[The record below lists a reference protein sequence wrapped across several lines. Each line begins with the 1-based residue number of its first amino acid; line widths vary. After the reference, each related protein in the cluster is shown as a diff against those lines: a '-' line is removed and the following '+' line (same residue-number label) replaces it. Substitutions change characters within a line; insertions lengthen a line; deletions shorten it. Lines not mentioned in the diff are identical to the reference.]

1 MRLKDYK
8 FENLSP
14 SNQLIVFIVLM
25 LALAGAFYGLYLKDS
40 IAKRDTLQSEVTKL
54 QKSVAEATAVERKLK
69 QFKEDLALLEMRLT
83 VMRSI
88 LPAQKETPMVL
99 RSVQDMASASNLKI
113 TKFNP
118 QPVVPHAFYLDWP
131 IRLEVEGSY
140 DALGHFFEKIGQ
152 FTRIINVENINI
164 KGIDGSVDSAR
175 TLNAACSAT
184 TFVFREDQVA
194 EAPK

>member
-14 SNQLIVFIVLM
+14 ANQLVVFAVLM
-25 LALAGAFYGLYLKDS
+25 LVLAGAFYGLYLKDV
-40 IAKRDTLQSEVTKL
+40 IAKRDALQTEVTKL
-54 QKSVAEATAVERKLK
+54 QKSVAEASAVERKLK
-69 QFKEDLALLEMRLT
+69 QFKQDLALLELRLA
-83 VMRSI
+83 VLRSI

-99 RSVQDMASASNLKI
+99 RSVQDMASASNLRI

-118 QPVVPHAFYLDWP
+118 QPIVPHAFYLDWP
-131 IRLEVEGSY
+131 IRLEVEGNY
-140 DALGHFFEKIGQ
+140 DALGEFFEKIGR

-164 KGIDGSVDSAR
+164 KGIDKSTDSAH
-175 TLNAACSAT
+175 TLNAGCTAT

-194 EAPK
+194 EPAQ